1 MPAGSPLLLWLALFS
16 QASACLLCFSSAP
29 QRLRIC
35 QQFLGHHSARHA
47 VCLEALQ
54 EGFRP
59 HTATQVGECR
69 PAEHCTEPMEEAGA
83 CRGASDV
90 QHSGHTIADILAGFG
105 RQKARATCIS
115 VSEIEK
121 LKDTFARIVFYLE
134 EKGMAAVPYRLAIQ
148 EAAEHIKKELA
159 ELKDGFQREA
169 RRFQCSSCSI
179 VDCQLPIDC
188 PVQDVHK
195 QEGDGTLLS
204 CEVKFQIPTDSTFR
218 WKFAKDLEGKRIK
231 EGWIALK
238 RVPHC
243 DLCRS
248 LSFCHLQLRTED
260 LSLFQDLQF
269 GFSRSL
275 LIQPTLGSHH
285 GTIACE
291 IAEEE
296 DVLIR
301 KFYYLNVTEK
311 RTGLEKRL
319 QDMFK
324 AILNPPVDHQREEA
338 EGVVVNRPPSLQEML
353 SAPDALSKKNVILLI
368 SGIALSS
375 MALTLAALTIY
386 HWATGVTS

>member
-1 MPAGSPLLLWLALFS
+1 MQTLLLVSHVRITSSTELSYDITNRCFPWVPLARLQRLPRGSWGMPAGSPLLLWLALFS

-59 HTATQVGECR
+59 HTFMLRLQMGTGPSGS
-69 PAEHCTEPMEEAGA
+69 PAGCQL
-83 CRGASDV
+83 C
-90 QHSGHTIADILAGFG
+90 HSQPCLLLA
-105 RQKARATCIS
+105 
-115 VSEIEK
+115 
-121 LKDTFARIVFYLE
+121 
-134 EKGMAAVPYRLAIQ
+134 
-148 EAAEHIKKELA
+148 
-159 ELKDGFQREA
+159 GFQREA

-218 WKFAKDLEGKRIK
+218 WKFAKDL
-231 EGWIALK
+231 
-238 RVPHC
+238 
-243 DLCRS
+243 
-248 LSFCHLQLRTED
+248 RTED

-301 KFYYLNVTEK
+301 KFYYLN
-311 RTGLEKRL
+311 
-319 QDMFK
+319 
-324 AILNPPVDHQREEA
+324 VDHQREEA

-375 MALTLAALTIY
+375 MALTLAAL
-386 HWATGVTS
+386 